1 MSNGY
6 DRWCPSCGVW
16 VKPDDLRVRDD
27 GSGLKRHVTCEAV
40 TSPTKITAGEHVLL
54 DSSGGK
60 STQKCT
66 CDTGWDHYAVPVST
80 LLGDLVP
87 QVITTTLREDAAE
100 ALAALEK
107 HAVDPDTGA
116 APVTRST
123 TASDSWGLPDL
134 AETGDCT
141 LSQDNV
147 LVHDTTKC
155 SCDSPGPEFGHQ
167 EWCGWSRVTG
177 DVAAWLKKL
186 APGVRFFFG
195 DASGPQLRAW
205 DGKLYDRPGAP
216 EIQDA
221 VQTAEIDAPEAGYM
235 VYALVRIP
243 DEVVSRDE

>member
-66 CDTGWDHYAVPVST
+66 CDTGWDHYAVPVKE
-80 LLGDLVP
+80 G
-87 QVITTTLREDAAE
+87 QVTTTTLREDAAE

-107 HAVDPDTGA
+107 HAVDPETGA
-116 APVTRST
+116 KPVSPKAP
-123 TASDSWGLPDL
+123 ADIGGGWGLPDNPKQD
-134 AETGDCT
+134 DCT
-141 LSQDNV
+141 L
-147 LVHDTTKC
+147 
-155 SCDSPGPEFGHQ
+155 FGMHVIGYD
-167 EWCGWSRVTG
+167 EATCTCGAGGDMGHEHYCGWAPFAKPVE
-177 DVAAWLKKL
+177 WLKKL
-186 APGVRFFFG
+186 APGVKFTVLDVDDQEF
-195 DASGPQLRAW
+195 LHIW
-205 DGKLYDRPGAP
+205 DGQLFDVPNETGARDDL
-216 EIQDA
+216 EQA
-221 VQTAEIDAPEAGYM
+221 RVQRKAFA